1 VGEIIMK
8 KTLATVACALVV
20 ISTISVAA
28 GNTRL
33 GMFGVDAVSA
43 ATGTAETPNPASAPK
58 TSVKSAAYES
68 ATGITRFLAL
78 GSYGSD
84 VKLLQTMLNNN
95 GCNLTVDGIL
105 GKLTEDAVKDYQSK
119 NGLKADGVVGTRTL
133 EKLKPAPTATAAEIA
148 GITRLLV
155 VGSQGDDV
163 KVLQTAF
170 NNNGYNLKV
179 DGILGSLTEA
189 AVKDYQG
196 KKGLEVDGIV
206 GPKTLAALTP
216 VPATAATVKPTTPA
230 TTTTPDA
237 VTSASIVNKEAAFE
251 TAIGKNG
258 KWIIATLN
266 DLTFD
271 KPIVLE
277 GQFLN
282 GKTDATTGLK
292 TLQRKIAIY
301 TQDDKHKVTAR
312 FTLTA
317 PKLTIMSTNASIQHG
332 TFKGDLYVCVP
343 NFQLVDTKVDGNVYF
358 TTKSAQDTF
367 KMDATS
373 TITGK
378 KELQLS
384 KDVDVVTSASIVN
397 ENTAFENAISS
408 KGKWII
414 AVLNNL
420 TFDKDLVL
428 DGQFNNTK
436 TPPAV
441 QRKIA
446 LYAQDDKH
454 VTTARFTLTAPK
466 LTINSPM
473 ASIQKGMFN
482 GDLYVTT
489 PNFQLVDA
497 IIDGN
502 VYFTT
507 QEAKDTFKPDAT
519 SIITGKQELKTN

>member
-1 VGEIIMK
+1 M
-8 KTLATVACALVV
+8 
-20 ISTISVAA
+20 
-28 GNTRL
+28 
-33 GMFGVDAVSA
+33 
-43 ATGTAETPNPASAPK
+43 
-58 TSVKSAAYES
+58 
-68 ATGITRFLAL
+68 
-78 GSYGSD
+78 
-84 VKLLQTMLNNN
+84 
-95 GCNLTVDGIL
+95 
-105 GKLTEDAVKDYQSK
+105 
-119 NGLKADGVVGTRTL
+119 
-133 EKLKPAPTATAAEIA
+133 
-148 GITRLLV
+148 
-155 VGSQGDDV
+155 
-163 KVLQTAF
+163 
-170 NNNGYNLKV
+170 
-179 DGILGSLTEA
+179 TEA

-196 KKGLEVDGIV
+196 KKGLKVDGIV
-206 GPKTLAALTP
+206 GPKTLAVLN
-216 VPATAATVKPTTPA
+216 PAPAAAAAPAKPDTPA
-230 TTTTPDA
+230 TPAPSPKPDA

-251 TAIGKNG
+251 TAIGKKG
-258 KWIIATLN
+258 KWIIAALN

-271 KPIVLE
+271 KPLVLD

-282 GKTDATTGLK
+282 GKTDAATGLK
-292 TLQRKIAIY
+292 TIQRKIALY
-301 TQDDKHKVTAR
+301 TQDDKHNVTAR

-343 NFQLVDTKVDGNVYF
+343 NFQLVDAKVDGNVYF

-367 KMDATS
+367 KMDAKS

-397 ENTAFENAISS
+397 ENAAFENAISS

-414 AVLNNL
+414 CLLNNL

-428 DGQFNNTK
+428 DGQFNNAK

-473 ASIQKGMFN
+473 ASIQKGMFK
-482 GDLYVTT
+482 GDLYITT
-489 PNFQLVDA
+489 LNFQLVDA

-519 SIITGKQELKTN
+519 RYHNRKTGIKD